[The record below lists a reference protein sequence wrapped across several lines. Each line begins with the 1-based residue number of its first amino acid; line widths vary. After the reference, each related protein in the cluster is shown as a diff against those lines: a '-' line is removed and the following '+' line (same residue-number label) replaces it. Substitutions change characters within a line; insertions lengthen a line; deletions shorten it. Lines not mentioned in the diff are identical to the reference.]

1 MRIGE
6 LSQHTGVP
14 ARMLR
19 YYEEHG
25 LLSPDRS
32 ANGYRDY
39 AESLVGRVG
48 QIRGLL
54 DAGVPVRIIKEILP
68 CVDNPCS
75 IHVSDATP
83 ELIAM
88 LERHRDEMSGRID
101 CLSRNRDAIS
111 RYLASVRPR

>member
-1 MRIGE
+1 MLIGE
-6 LSQHTGVP
+6 LARRTGVP

-25 LLSPDRS
+25 LLSPERS
-32 ANGYRDY
+32 TNGYREY
-39 AESLVGRVG
+39 AESVVGRVG

-54 DAGVPVRIIKEILP
+54 DAGVPVKIIKEILP
-68 CVDNPCS
+68 CVDDPCS

-83 ELIAM
+83 ELISM
-88 LERHRDEMSGRID
+88 LEQHRDEMSARID